1 MAASKLLGVI
11 MVFLSVMGLTLNS
24 LAIFV
29 FVKRKNTKTL
39 FHRILVC
46 LLMENNVYLLCT
58 MFSSLYYDFEVKYLI
73 WTLPYFAFPFR
84 AISRTACL
92 LTTIYL
98 SYERFVICCD
108 PQKLKRSGTLNSGR
122 QENIKM
128 TRNVIFIILFSIIYN
143 IPKFFTY
150 KLPTKPYQD
159 NPKQTNLRHDPN
171 YKLYYKGVIWGLFTV
186 ISLTILIFLNWKV
199 YKTINQTLLV
209 CDPTTTNNNE
219 GISSGMTENITNK
232 ENTKMIN
239 MQFFK
244 IMQKRHNLVLALF
257 LLVLCNVICYSLK
270 LAEETIQA
278 LGYDPDG
285 LGELRMLARLM
296 ITVNTSMDALI
307 YYISDKKFR
316 TDISF
321 YIRQSMAFISCG
333 YFIKPEI
340 KHSNSIRIIPT

>member
-11 MVFLSVMGLTLNS
+11 MMFLSVMGITLNS
-24 LAIFV
+24 FAIFV
-29 FVKRKNTKTL
+29 FVTRKNTKTL

-46 LLMENNVYLLCT
+46 LLMENNVYLFCT
-58 MFSSLYYDFEVKYLI
+58 MLSSLYYDFEVKCLI

-92 LTTIYL
+92 LTTTYL

-108 PQKLKRSGTLNSGR
+108 PQKLKRSGTLDGGK
-122 QENIKM
+122 QEKIKM
-128 TRNVIFIILFSIIYN
+128 IKAIIFIILFSIIYN
-143 IPKFFTY
+143 IPRFFTY
-150 KLPTKPYQD
+150 KLPTMQYEDVPE
-159 NPKQTNLRHDPN
+159 QTNLRHDPN
-171 YKLYYKGVIWGLFTV
+171 YKLYYKGVIWGLFTI

-199 YKTINQTLLV
+199 YKTMNQTLGV
-209 CDPTTTNNNE
+209 CDSTTTNNNE
-219 GISSGMTENITNK
+219 GSSSGVTENIDMTNT
-232 ENTKMIN
+232 ENTKKIN

-244 IMQKRHNLVLALF
+244 IMQKRHNLVLAMF

-285 LGELRMLARLM
+285 LEELQMFARLM
-296 ITVNTSMDALI
+296 ITVNASADALI

-321 YIRQSMAFISCG
+321 YSHVSLPHYR
-333 YFIKPEI
+333 
-340 KHSNSIRIIPT
+340 